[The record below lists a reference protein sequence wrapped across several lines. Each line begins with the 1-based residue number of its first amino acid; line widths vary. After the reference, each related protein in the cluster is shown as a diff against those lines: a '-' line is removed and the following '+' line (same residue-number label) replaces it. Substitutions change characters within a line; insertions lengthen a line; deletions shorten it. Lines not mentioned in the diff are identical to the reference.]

1 MTTLQERIGN
11 ERKRLRA
18 VRQKMMAAVEQKSN
32 GDEAFAPLYIAAA
45 DYIEAT
51 MARLQGQDVR
61 MGDMIREKVET
72 VDDGVKQA
80 LEELGD
86 RLSGA
91 REHLKPF
98 LAARDALREQGAAAL
113 EKFEK
118 EGKAYSD
125 FVVANMGHHG
135 LTTDLSAKLF
145 SIEDWEYMAAIS
157 DEEIER
163 ETELFDRVVA
173 STPANLKEADA

>member
-32 GDEAFAPLYIAAA
+32 GDEAFVPLYIAAA

-51 MARLQGQDVR
+51 MARLHGQDVR

-113 EKFEK
+113 ENFDPQLTIRFDLA
-118 EGKAYSD
+118 GYS
-125 FVVANMGHHG
+125 
-135 LTTDLSAKLF
+135 
-145 SIEDWEYMAAIS
+145 
-157 DEEIER
+157 R
-163 ETELFDRVVA
+163 
-173 STPANLKEADA
+173 PEARQ